1 MRGWYAVFHKEIAGF
16 FSVPVAYAVTG
27 SFLLLAGFFFWANVS
42 FMNLISLQAANSPML
57 MQRINLT
64 DVVVRPLVQNMAI
77 VLLFVMPLLTMRIF
91 SEEKKTG
98 TIELLLTYPVSDLA
112 VIMGKYLAAVF
123 LLLVIL
129 AGTAPF
135 LVILLMLGVPDW
147 GPLVGGYL
155 GLLLLGSAF
164 LSLGM
169 FISSLTENQI
179 VSAIV
184 SFGAALLFWVMSWT
198 ATFVDEQFATVINQ
212 LSMLWHMESLNKGV
226 IPLSDISY
234 FVLFTA
240 FFLFMTTRSVESY
253 RWRG

>member
-1 MRGWYAVFHKEIAGF
+1 MRGWYAVFHKEVAGF
-16 FSVPVAYAVTG
+16 FSVPVAYAVAG
-27 SFLLLAGFFFWANVS
+27 CFLLLSGFFFWANVS
-42 FMNLISLQAANSPML
+42 FMNLISLQAASSPML
-57 MQRINLT
+57 MQRINMT

-112 VIMGKYLAAVF
+112 VIMGKYVAAVF
-123 LLLVIL
+123 LLVTIL
-129 AGTAPF
+129 AGTVPF
-135 LVILLMLGVPDW
+135 LAILFMLGVPDA
-147 GPLVGGYL
+147 GPLIAGYV

-179 VSAIV
+179 VSAV
-184 SFGAALLFWVMSWT
+184 LSFGAALLFWVMSWT
-198 ATFVDEQFATVINQ
+198 STFVDEKFAAVINQ
-212 LSMLWHMESLNKGV
+212 LSILWHLESLNKGV
-226 IPLSDISY
+226 VPLSDITY
-234 FVLFTA
+234 FVLFTV
-240 FFLFMTTRSVESY
+240 FFLFVTTRSVESY

>member
-1 MRGWYAVFHKEIAGF
+1 MRGWYAVFHKEVAGF
-16 FSVPVAYAVTG
+16 FSVPVAYAVAG
-27 SFLLLAGFFFWANVS
+27 CFLLLSGFFFWANVS
-42 FMNLISLQAANSPML
+42 FMNLISLQAASSPML
-57 MQRINLT
+57 MQRINMT

-112 VIMGKYLAAVF
+112 VIMGKYVAAVF
-123 LLLVIL
+123 LLVTIL
-129 AGTAPF
+129 AGTVPF
-135 LVILLMLGVPDW
+135 LAILFILGVPDA
-147 GPLVGGYL
+147 GPLIAGYV

-179 VSAIV
+179 VSAV
-184 SFGAALLFWVMSWT
+184 LSFGAALLFWVMSWT
-198 ATFVDEQFATVINQ
+198 STFVDEKFAAVINQ
-212 LSMLWHMESLNKGV
+212 LSILWHLESLNKGV
-226 IPLSDISY
+226 VPLSDITY
-234 FVLFTA
+234 FVLFTV
-240 FFLFMTTRSVESY
+240 FFLFVTTRSVESY

>member
-16 FSVPVAYAVTG
+16 FSVPVAYVVAG
-27 SFLLLAGFFFWANVS
+27 SFLLLSGFFFWANVS

-64 DVVVRPLVQNMAI
+64 DVVIRPLIQNMAI
-77 VLLFVMPLLTMRIF
+77 VLLFVMPLLTMRTF

-98 TIELLLTYPVSDLA
+98 TIELLLTYPVSDIA
-112 VIMGKYLAAVF
+112 VVMGKYLASVF
-123 LLLVIL
+123 MLLVIL
-129 AGTAPF
+129 AGTIPF
-135 LVILLMLGVPDW
+135 LLILHMLGIPDA
-147 GPLVGGYL
+147 GPLIAGYL

-179 VSAIV
+179 VSAILT
-184 SFGAALLFWVMSWT
+184 FGAALLFWVMNWT
-198 ATFVDEQFATVINQ
+198 ASFVEEKFAAIINQ
-212 LSMLWHMESLNKGV
+212 LSMLWHLESLNKGV

-240 FFLFMTTRSVESY
+240 FFLFMTTRSVETY